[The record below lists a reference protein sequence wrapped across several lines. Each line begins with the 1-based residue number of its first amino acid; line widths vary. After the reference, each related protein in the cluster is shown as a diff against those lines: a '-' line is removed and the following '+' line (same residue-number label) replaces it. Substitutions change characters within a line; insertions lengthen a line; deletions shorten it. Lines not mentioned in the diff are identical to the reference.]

1 MSSSEGSPR
10 EAQSPRTGSGD
21 VAAVTD
27 EGALVG
33 APLDLPHGGTD
44 LPHGGAALAH
54 GETDLEGV
62 GVGGRT
68 EAGEEQVSP
77 QKSTGRTRIPLLEG
91 VQQHALATG
100 LLEMADEFLASQGF
114 TEHGFRHANLVGHI
128 SYNVLT
134 HLGFD
139 ERTAELGAVSGYLHD
154 IGNVVSRAN
163 HGQSSGLI
171 AMTILR
177 ELDVPVRDIAQVMG
191 AAGNH
196 EEDYGVAV
204 SPVSAAV
211 IVADKSDVHRS
222 RVRDTGDIE
231 GDIHDRVNFA
241 VTSSFLRVQPR
252 ASDLD
257 EAPES
262 ALVPSRTAGTLV
274 RADDEDVRRTLTLE
288 LEVDTEVTPVFEYFE
303 IFMERMV
310 MCRRAAR
317 TLGAEFR
324 ITVND
329 VPVL

>member
-1 MSSSEGSPR
+1 MSHDDDRDAEMDQRS
-10 EAQSPRTGSGD
+10 TD
-21 VAAVTD
+21 VADTPD
-27 EGALVG
+27 G
-33 APLDLPHGGTD
+33 DLAD
-44 LPHGGAALAH
+44 
-54 GETDLEGV
+54 DGV

-68 EAGEEQVSP
+68 PEGTEQASP
-77 QKSTGRTRIPLLEG
+77 AESTGRSRIPLLEA
-91 VQQHALATG
+91 VQQHTLATG

-128 SYNVLT
+128 AYNVLT

-139 ERTAELGAVSGYLHD
+139 ERLAELGAVSGYLHD
-154 IGNVVSRAN
+154 IGNVVSRAT

-177 ELDVPVRDIAQVMG
+177 ELDVPVHDIAQVMG

-196 EEDYGVAV
+196 EESYGVAV

-222 RVRDTGDIE
+222 RVRDTGDIDN
-231 GDIHDRVNFA
+231 DIHDRVNYA
-241 VTSSFLRVQPR
+241 VTSSFLRVSPR
-252 ASDLD
+252 SRDL
-257 EAPES
+257 ARQES
-262 ALVPSRTAGTLV
+262 GLVESNIFTDDGERMLV
-274 RADDEDVRRTLTLE
+274 RPGDPDVRRTLTLE
-288 LEVDTEVTPVFEYFE
+288 LTVDTDVTPVFEYFE

-310 MCRRAAR
+310 MCRRAGR